1 MSRFFDVYCFIMMLL
16 ILKLSGIPI
25 LFDYKLW
32 NLQIIQLTVWNAA
45 PLEGTIAWLRLM
57 YKFHISPENCFYWYK
72 SSS

>member
-32 NLQIIQLTVWNAA
+32 NLQIIQLTV
-45 PLEGTIAWLRLM
+45 
-57 YKFHISPENCFYWYK
+57 
-72 SSS
+72 